1 MPEKIDIS
9 KILNDPSISPEM
21 RAFAEKLKAF
31 AALGKSKKEK
41 FPAPRH
47 RFYTK
52 LEEYYLEVEFTCL
65 CCSNKWK
72 TMFFMADQGDG
83 TLRGEGSEQSS
94 QGSFLFGDNKP
105 KSFKTKR
112 SGVFTCQD
120 CTSRLSQLSKEE
132 LVKRHLEYFASMV
145 SRPKSMPR
153 KKKFVLRHIDNEK
166 EKEKEN

>member
-1 MPEKIDIS
+1 MPDSIDLS

-41 FPAPRH
+41 LPAPRH
-47 RFYTK
+47 RFYQK
-52 LEEYYLEVEFTCL
+52 LEEYYLEIEFTCL

-83 TLRGEGSEQSS
+83 TLRGEGS
-94 QGSFLFGDNKP
+94 FLFGDNKP
-105 KSFKTKR
+105 KTFKTKR
-112 SGVFTCQD
+112 SGVFTCQN
-120 CTSRLSQLSKEE
+120 CTSRLSQLTKEE

-153 KKKFVLRHIDNEK
+153 KKKFVLRHIDNGK
-166 EKEKEN
+166 ED

>member
-41 FPAPRH
+41 FPGFQTHTPRH

-52 LEEYYLEVEFTCL
+52 LEEYYLEVEFNCL
-65 CCSNKWK
+65 CCGNKRK
-72 TMFFMADQGDG
+72 QMFFMADQGDG
-83 TLRGEGSEQSS
+83 TLRGE
-94 QGSFLFGDNKP
+94 GSFLFGDNKP

-112 SGVFTCQD
+112 SGVFTCRD

-166 EKEKEN
+166 EKEN

>member
-1 MPEKIDIS
+1 MPEKIDLS
-9 KILNDPSISPEM
+9 KLLNDPSISPEM

-41 FPAPRH
+41 LPDH
-47 RFYTK
+47 QSHSHKFYQK

-65 CCSNKWK
+65 CCGNKRK
-72 TMFFMADQGDG
+72 QMFFMADQGDG
-83 TLRGEGSEQSS
+83 TLRGE
-94 QGSFLFGDNKP
+94 GSFLFGDNKP

-112 SGVFTCQD
+112 SGVFTCRD

-153 KKKFVLRHIDNEK
+153 KKKLQLRYVDNEK
-166 EKEKEN
+166 EEEEE

>member
-1 MPEKIDIS
+1 MPDSIDLS
-9 KILNDPSISPEM
+9 KLLNDSSLSPEM

-31 AALGKSKKEK
+31 AAPKKKLPGHQTHSHK
-41 FPAPRH
+41 F
-47 RFYTK
+47 YNK
-52 LEEYYLEVEFTCL
+52 LEEYYLEIEFTCL

-112 SGVFTCQD
+112 SGVFTCRD

-132 LVKRHLEYFASMV
+132 LVKRHLEYFASMIP
-145 SRPKSMPR
+145 RPKSMPR